1 MGCISMKNLFNI
13 LTLNF
18 IFILSIQASLLEDL
32 PEIKYETFKLDNGLT
47 VIVHE
52 DKKVPMVAV
61 NVWYHVG
68 SKNEKVGKTGFA
80 HLFEH
85 LMFNGTE
92 NYNSEYF
99 EPFEKIGSTDQNG
112 TTNSDRTNYFQN
124 VPTNALDLALWME
137 SDRMGHLLGVVDQEK
152 LDEQRGVVQN
162 EKRQGENQPYG
173 KAFTRIS
180 EAAFPEG
187 HPYSWSVIG
196 SMEDLDAASLEDV
209 QEWFKTYYG
218 PNNAVLA
225 LAGDIDLETA
235 KEKVN
240 KFFGD
245 IPAGPPLVKPDIWIA
260 KRNEEK
266 RDVMFDNVPQAR
278 IYKAWNV
285 PPRDTEAAAHFD
297 LASSVLVGGKNS
309 PLYKELVYDKQIAT
323 DVSAFY
329 YDREIA
335 GMFFLIVDVVA
346 GEDPASVEKAMDEV
360 MESFIKKG
368 PNRKLLQ
375 AEKTK
380 ALAGFIRGIQR
391 IGGFGGKS
399 DLLATCQ
406 TYTANPGCYRE
417 NAKYLD
423 EVTPAKMKATF
434 AKWIDDTPY
443 VLTILPNEK
452 LGVNEAGIDRSQ
464 GVPYPT
470 EKVSFKFP
478 TLQTATLS
486 NGAKVVLAQRSGVPL
501 IEMNFQFNFGYAQ
514 ENNDELGYTN
524 FMMDMLNEGTK
535 KYSSLQFDE
544 VLDSLGSNLGFGSGL
559 DTSYATVSSLKA
571 NLSETLDLAREALIN
586 PTFPQNEID
595 RIKKQTLASIVQEEN
610 RPAAIAYRNIGKLLY
625 GEEHPYGKPLTGSG
639 ISETI
644 SDITRDDVIAVHNRA
659 INPANLTFA
668 VAGDIGLDEL
678 VEVLEDKFGD
688 WSSNANSDLKKLSTV
703 ALPNTRTVYLIDKPN
718 AQQSYIVA
726 GQLLPPSATD
736 EEIKISYMNYA
747 IGGSFTA
754 RLNMNLREDK
764 SWSYGVRTRLSD
776 AKGQR
781 AMLVTA
787 PVQTDRTSESITEI
801 VNEYAAYLS
810 TAPTTEDE
818 LAKGKAS
825 KTLRL
830 PGQYETLGALKGGVS
845 DIVTYN
851 RDLDYLNQLPE
862 LLDEPSLE
870 DVHAMAQK
878 YIKPDQ
884 WTWLI
889 VGDLSKIEEP
899 VRNLNLG
906 TVTVLDQ

>member
-1 MGCISMKNLFNI
+1 MNKLFQASVINI
-13 LTLNF
+13 MF
-18 IFILSIQASLLEDL
+18 IISIQASSLAEL
-32 PEIKYETFKLDNGLT
+32 PEIKYESFKLDNGLT

-68 SKNEKVGKTGFA
+68 SKNEKLGKTGFA

-92 NYNSEYF
+92 NYNNEYF

-180 EAAFPEG
+180 ESAFPKG
-187 HPYSWSVIG
+187 HPYSWSTIG
-196 SMEDLDAASLEDV
+196 SMDDLDAASLEDV
-209 QEWFKTYYG
+209 QDWFKTYYG

-235 KEKVN
+235 KLKVA
-240 KFFGD
+240 KYFGD
-245 IPAGPPLVKPDIWIA
+245 IQSGPPLIKPEKWIA
-260 KRNEEK
+260 KRSEEK
-266 RDVMFDNVPQAR
+266 REVMYDDVPQAR
-278 IYKAWNV
+278 IYKIWNV
-285 PPRDTEAAAHFD
+285 PERDTEAAAHFD

-309 PLYKELVYDKQIAT
+309 PLYKELVYEKQIAT
-323 DVSAFY
+323 SVSSFY

-335 GMFFLIVDVVA
+335 GMFFIVADVVA
-346 GEDPASVEKAMDEV
+346 GVDPANVESAMDEV
-360 MESFIKKG
+360 MATFIKRG
-368 PNRKLLQ
+368 PNPKLLK

-380 ALAGFIRGIQR
+380 ILAGFIRGIQR

-406 TYTANPGCYRE
+406 TYTGDPGCYQK
-417 NAKYLD
+417 NAAYLD
-423 EVTPAKMKATF
+423 AVTPSKMKATF
-434 AKWIDDTPY
+434 AEWIDDTPY
-443 VLTILPNEK
+443 VLTILPTDKYTVGETD
-452 LGVNEAGIDRSQ
+452 LDRSS

-470 EKVSFKFP
+470 QKVEFQFP
-478 TLQTATLS
+478 KLQTATLS
-486 NGAKVVLAQRSGVPL
+486 NGAKVVLAQRKGVPL
-501 IEMNFQFNFGYAQ
+501 VEMNFQFNFGYAQ

-524 FMMDMLNEGTK
+524 FMMGMLNEGTK
-535 KYSSLQFDE
+535 KYSSLEFDE

-559 DTSYATVSSLKA
+559 DTSVASLSSLRA
-571 NLSETLDLAREALIN
+571 NLSQTLDLAKEALIN
-586 PTFPQNEID
+586 PTFPEKEIE
-595 RIKKQTLASIVQEEN
+595 RIKKETLAGIIQEEN
-610 RPAAIAYRNIGKLLY
+610 RPASIAYRNIGKLLY

-644 SDITRDDVIAVHNRA
+644 SSITRANIMDVHSRA
-659 INPANLTFA
+659 INSAHLTFA
-668 VAGDIGLDEL
+668 VAGDIEMKEL
-678 VEVLEDKFGD
+678 VDLLESKFGD
-688 WSSNANSDLKKLSTV
+688 WSANSDLGLKTLTTV
-703 ALPNTRTVYLIDKPN
+703 ELPDNRTVYLIDKPN

-736 EEIKISYMNYA
+736 EEIEIDYMNYA

-764 SWSYGVRTRLSD
+764 SWSYGVRTRLGD

-787 PVQTDRTSESITEI
+787 PVQTDKTSESMAEI
-801 VNEYAAYLS
+801 VKEYADYLS
-810 TAPTTEDE
+810 TKPITQDE

-830 PGQYETLGALKGGVS
+830 PGQFETLGALKGGVS
-845 DIVTYN
+845 GIVTYD
-851 RDLDYLNQLPE
+851 RDLDYLDQLPT
-862 LLDEPSLE
+862 LLDEPSLNQ
-870 DVHAMAQK
+870 VQAKAQK
-878 YIKPDQ
+878 YIKPNQ

-899 VRNLNLG
+899 IRALNLG
-906 TVTVLDQ
+906 EVKVIK

>member
-1 MGCISMKNLFNI
+1 MNKLFQASVINI
-13 LTLNF
+13 MF
-18 IFILSIQASLLEDL
+18 IISIQASSLAEL
-32 PEIKYETFKLDNGLT
+32 PEIKYESFKLDNGLT

-68 SKNEKVGKTGFA
+68 SKNEKLGKTGFA

-92 NYNSEYF
+92 NYNNEYF

-180 EAAFPEG
+180 ESAFPKG
-187 HPYSWSVIG
+187 HPYSWSTIG
-196 SMEDLDAASLEDV
+196 SMDDLDAASLEDV
-209 QEWFKTYYG
+209 QDWFKTYYG

-235 KEKVN
+235 KLKVA
-240 KFFGD
+240 KYFGD
-245 IPAGPPLVKPDIWIA
+245 IQSGPPLIKPEKWIA
-260 KRNEEK
+260 KRSEEK
-266 RDVMFDNVPQAR
+266 REVMYDDVPQAR
-278 IYKAWNV
+278 IYKIWNV
-285 PPRDTEAAAHFD
+285 PERDTEAAAHFD

-309 PLYKELVYDKQIAT
+309 PLYKELVYEKQIAT
-323 DVSAFY
+323 SVSSFY

-335 GMFFLIVDVVA
+335 GMFFIVADVVA
-346 GEDPASVEKAMDEV
+346 GVDPANVESAMDEV
-360 MESFIKKG
+360 MATFIKRG
-368 PNRKLLQ
+368 PNPKLLK

-380 ALAGFIRGIQR
+380 ILAGFIRGIQR

-406 TYTANPGCYRE
+406 TYTGDPGCYQK
-417 NAKYLD
+417 NAAYLD
-423 EVTPAKMKATF
+423 AVTPSKMKATF
-434 AKWIDDTPY
+434 AEWIDDTPY
-443 VLTILPNEK
+443 VLTILPTDKYTVGETD
-452 LGVNEAGIDRSQ
+452 LDRSS

-470 EKVSFKFP
+470 QKVEFQFP
-478 TLQTATLS
+478 KLQTATLS
-486 NGAKVVLAQRSGVPL
+486 NGAKVVLAQRKGVPL
-501 IEMNFQFNFGYAQ
+501 VEMNFQFNFGYAQ

-524 FMMDMLNEGTK
+524 FMMGMLNEGTK
-535 KYSSLQFDE
+535 KYSSLEFDE

-559 DTSYATVSSLKA
+559 DTSVASLSSLKA
-571 NLSETLDLAREALIN
+571 NLSQTLDLAKEALIN
-586 PTFPQNEID
+586 PTFPEKEIE
-595 RIKKQTLASIVQEEN
+595 RIKKETLAGIIQEEN
-610 RPAAIAYRNIGKLLY
+610 RPASIAYRNIGKLLY

-644 SDITRDDVIAVHNRA
+644 SSITRANIMDVHSRA
-659 INPANLTFA
+659 INSAHLTFA
-668 VAGDIGLDEL
+668 VAGDIEMKEL
-678 VEVLEDKFGD
+678 VDLLESKFGD
-688 WSSNANSDLKKLSTV
+688 WSANSDLGLKTLTTV
-703 ALPNTRTVYLIDKPN
+703 ELPDNRTVYLIDKPN

-736 EEIKISYMNYA
+736 EEIEIDYMNYA

-764 SWSYGVRTRLSD
+764 SWSYGVRTRLGD

-787 PVQTDRTSESITEI
+787 PVQTDKTSESMAEI
-801 VNEYAAYLS
+801 VKEYADYLS
-810 TAPTTEDE
+810 TKPITQDE

-830 PGQYETLGALKGGVS
+830 PGQFETLGALKGGVS
-845 DIVTYN
+845 GIVTYD
-851 RDLDYLNQLPE
+851 RDLDYLDQLPT
-862 LLDEPSLE
+862 LLDEPSLNQ
-870 DVHAMAQK
+870 VQAKAQK
-878 YIKPDQ
+878 YIKPNQ

-899 VRNLNLG
+899 IRALNLG
-906 TVTVLDQ
+906 EVKVIK

>member
-1 MGCISMKNLFNI
+1 MNKLFQASVINI
-13 LTLNF
+13 MF
-18 IFILSIQASLLEDL
+18 IISIQASSLAEL
-32 PEIKYETFKLDNGLT
+32 PEIKYESFKLDNGLT

-68 SKNEKVGKTGFA
+68 SKNEKLGKTGFA

-92 NYNSEYF
+92 NYNNEYF

-180 EAAFPEG
+180 ESAFPKG
-187 HPYSWSVIG
+187 HPYSWSTIG
-196 SMEDLDAASLEDV
+196 SMDDLDAASLEDV
-209 QEWFKTYYG
+209 QDWFKTYYG

-235 KEKVN
+235 KLKVA
-240 KFFGD
+240 KYFGD
-245 IPAGPPLVKPDIWIA
+245 IPSGPPLIKPEKWIA
-260 KRNEEK
+260 KRSEEK
-266 RDVMFDNVPQAR
+266 REVMFDDVPQAR
-278 IYKAWNV
+278 IYKIWNV
-285 PPRDTEAAAHFD
+285 PERDTEAAAHFD

-309 PLYKELVYDKQIAT
+309 PLYKELVYEKQIAT
-323 DVSAFY
+323 SVSSFY

-335 GMFFLIVDVVA
+335 GMFFIVADVVA
-346 GEDPASVEKAMDEV
+346 GIDPADVESAMDDV
-360 MESFIKKG
+360 MATFIKRG
-368 PNRKLLQ
+368 PNPKLLK

-380 ALAGFIRGIQR
+380 ILAGFIRGIQR

-406 TYTANPGCYRE
+406 TYTGDPGCYQK
-417 NAKYLD
+417 NAAYLD
-423 EVTPAKMKATF
+423 AVTPSKMKATF
-434 AKWIDDTPY
+434 AEWIDDTPY
-443 VLTILPNEK
+443 VLTILPTDKYTVGETD
-452 LGVNEAGIDRSQ
+452 LDRSS

-470 EKVSFKFP
+470 QKVEFQFP

-486 NGAKVVLAQRSGVPL
+486 NGAKVVLAQRKGVPL
-501 IEMNFQFNFGYAQ
+501 VELNFQFNFGYAQ

-524 FMMDMLNEGTK
+524 FMMGMLNEGTK
-535 KYSSLQFDE
+535 KYSSLEFDE

-559 DTSYATVSSLKA
+559 DTSVASLSSLKA
-571 NLSETLDLAREALIN
+571 NLSQTLDLAKEALIN
-586 PTFPQNEID
+586 PTFPEKEIE
-595 RIKKQTLASIVQEEN
+595 RIKKETLAGIIQEEN
-610 RPAAIAYRNIGKLLY
+610 RPASIAYRNIGKLLY

-644 SDITRDDVIAVHNRA
+644 SSITRANIMDVHSRA
-659 INPANLTFA
+659 INSAHLTFA
-668 VAGDIGLDEL
+668 VAGDIEMKEL
-678 VEVLEDKFGD
+678 VDLLESKFGD
-688 WSSNANSDLKKLSTV
+688 WSANSDSGLKTLTTV
-703 ALPNTRTVYLIDKPN
+703 ELPDNRTVYLIDKPN

-736 EEIKISYMNYA
+736 EEIEIDYMNYA

-764 SWSYGVRTRLSD
+764 SWSYGVRTRLGD

-787 PVQTDRTSESITEI
+787 PVQTDKTSESMAEI
-801 VNEYAAYLS
+801 VKEYADYLS
-810 TAPTTEDE
+810 TKPITQDE

-830 PGQYETLGALKGGVS
+830 PGQFETLGALKGGVS
-845 DIVTYN
+845 GIVTYD
-851 RDLDYLNQLPE
+851 RDLDYLDQLPA
-862 LLDEPSLE
+862 LLDEPSLTQ
-870 DVHAMAQK
+870 VQAKAQK
-878 YIKPDQ
+878 YIKPNQ

-899 VRNLNLG
+899 IRALNLG
-906 TVTVLDQ
+906 EVKVIK

>member
-1 MGCISMKNLFNI
+1 MNKLFQASVINI
-13 LTLNF
+13 MF
-18 IFILSIQASLLEDL
+18 IISIQASSLAEL
-32 PEIKYETFKLDNGLT
+32 PEIKYESFKLDNGLT

-68 SKNEKVGKTGFA
+68 SKNEKLGKTGFA

-92 NYNSEYF
+92 NYNNEYF

-180 EAAFPEG
+180 ESAFPKG
-187 HPYSWSVIG
+187 HPYSWSTIG
-196 SMEDLDAASLEDV
+196 SMDDLDAASLEDV
-209 QEWFKTYYG
+209 QDWFKTYYG

-235 KEKVN
+235 KLKVA
-240 KFFGD
+240 KYFAD
-245 IPAGPPLVKPDIWIA
+245 IPSGPPLIKPEKWIA
-260 KRNEEK
+260 KRSEEK
-266 RDVMFDNVPQAR
+266 REVMFDDVPQAR
-278 IYKAWNV
+278 IYKIWNV
-285 PPRDTEAAAHFD
+285 PERDTEAAAHFD

-309 PLYKELVYDKQIAT
+309 PLYKELVYEQQIAT
-323 DVSAFY
+323 SVSSFY

-335 GMFFLIVDVVA
+335 GMFFIVADVVA
-346 GEDPASVEKAMDEV
+346 GVDPATVEAAMDDV
-360 MESFIKKG
+360 MAEFTKRG
-368 PNRKLLQ
+368 PNPKLLK

-380 ALAGFIRGIQR
+380 ILAGFIRGIQR

-406 TYTANPGCYRE
+406 TYTGDPGCYQK
-417 NAKYLD
+417 NATYID
-423 EVTPAKMKATF
+423 AVTPSKMKATF

-443 VLTILPNEK
+443 VLTILPTDKYSVGETDLDRSAGVPFPNEK
-452 LGVNEAGIDRSQ
+452 VEFQ
-464 GVPYPT
+464 
-470 EKVSFKFP
+470 FP

-486 NGAKVVLAQRSGVPL
+486 NGAKVVLAQRKGVPL
-501 IEMNFQFNFGYAQ
+501 VEMNFQFNFGYAQ

-524 FMMDMLNEGTK
+524 FMMGMLNEGTK
-535 KYSSLQFDE
+535 KYSSLEFDE

-559 DTSYATVSSLKA
+559 DTSVATLSSLKA
-571 NLSETLDLAREALIN
+571 NLSQTLDLAKEALIN
-586 PTFPQNEID
+586 PTFPEKEIE
-595 RIKKQTLASIVQEEN
+595 RIKKETLAGIIQEEN
-610 RPAAIAYRNIGKLLY
+610 RPASIAYRNIGKLLY
-625 GEEHPYGKPLTGSG
+625 GDNHPYGKPLTGSG

-644 SDITRDDVIAVHNRA
+644 SSITRANIIDVHSRA
-659 INPANLTFA
+659 INSAHLTFA
-668 VAGDIGLDEL
+668 VAGDIEMDEL
-678 VEVLEDKFGD
+678 VDLLESKFGD
-688 WSSNANSDLKKLSTV
+688 WSANSDSGLKALTTV
-703 ALPNTRTVYLIDKPN
+703 ELPNTRTIYLIDKPN

-736 EEIKISYMNYA
+736 EEIEIDYMNYA

-764 SWSYGVRTRLSD
+764 SWSYGVRTRLGD

-787 PVQTDRTSESITEI
+787 PVQTDKTSESMAEI
-801 VNEYAAYLS
+801 VKEYSDYLS
-810 TAPTTEDE
+810 TKPITQDE

-830 PGQYETLGALKGGVS
+830 PGQFETLGALKGGVS
-845 DIVTYN
+845 GIVTYD
-851 RDLDYLNQLPE
+851 RDLDYLDRLPA
-862 LLDEPSLE
+862 LLDEPSLTQ
-870 DVHAMAQK
+870 VQAKAQK
-878 YIKPDQ
+878 YIKPNQ

-899 VRNLNLG
+899 IRALG
-906 TVTVLDQ
+906 LGEVKVIK